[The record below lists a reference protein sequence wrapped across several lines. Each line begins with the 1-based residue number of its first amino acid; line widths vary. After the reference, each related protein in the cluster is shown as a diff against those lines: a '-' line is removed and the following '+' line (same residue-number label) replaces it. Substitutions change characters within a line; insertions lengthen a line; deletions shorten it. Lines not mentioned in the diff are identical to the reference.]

1 MEVLISIFLVLQYVL
16 FYVVLITNFLIPLV
30 KSYFGQF
37 SCVYIKD
44 FLISSINFLIRFS
57 ESFNCIFLVLK
68 YALFY
73 FVPITNFV
81 VPLLKSYFGQL
92 STVSITN
99 FLISLNNFLI
109 QFSGS
114 FNWIFFWFLIDN

>member
-37 SCVYIKD
+37 SCVYIAD
-44 FLISSINFLIRFS
+44 FLIPSINFLIRFS
-57 ESFNCIFLVLK
+57 ESFNCIFLVLQCV
-68 YALFY
+68 LFY
-73 FVPITNFV
+73 FVPKTNFV
-81 VPLLKSYFGQL
+81 APLLKSYFGQF
-92 STVSITN
+92 SIVSITN
-99 FLISLNNFLI
+99 FLISLTNFLI